1 MPAAVMMQPLILKIV
16 TGPLQKPVLTR
27 LSSTILSEGEVF
39 TMALRAT
46 AGKFN
51 GDLHLGSLLEYFQ
64 GSCKVL
70 QWEQNARIYE

>member
-1 MPAAVMMQPLILKIV
+1 
-16 TGPLQKPVLTR
+16 
-27 LSSTILSEGEVF
+27 
-39 TMALRAT
+39 MALMAT

-70 QWEQNARIYE
+70 EWEQNARIYE